1 MIDDLVDWEKSRA
14 FIHDKDKKFLFV
26 FWKTIFK
33 KLSVQFLVFAIY
45 HSQTNDQS
53 ERIT

>member
-1 MIDDLVDWEKSRA
+1 MIDDLANWEMSRA